1 MTTKAELRREI
12 QNRVERIA
20 ELSEE
25 NTYWMGRFRA
35 VEEQLQANQATPDE
49 LFPLDGFT
57 ITRLTTDL
65 VATNDGWL
73 RTLKVLADI
82 ALLTVPESPAN
93 LAARAELSYVA
104 KMHPH
109 TAHEG
114 ATP

>member
-1 MTTKAELRREI
+1 MTTKAELRET
-12 QNRVERIA
+12 VH
-20 ELSEE
+20 
-25 NTYWMGRFRA
+25 
-35 VEEQLQANQATPDE
+35 NQARRIDVLTERLHEANSQLDSTPDE

-114 ATP
+114 ATPS